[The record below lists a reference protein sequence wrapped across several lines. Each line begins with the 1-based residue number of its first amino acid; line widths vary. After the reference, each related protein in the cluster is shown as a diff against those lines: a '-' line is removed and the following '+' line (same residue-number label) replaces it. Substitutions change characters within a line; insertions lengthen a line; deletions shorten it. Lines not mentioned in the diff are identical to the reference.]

1 MNQHP
6 EPVSDRC
13 IAGLALALLLTALS
27 IGIVKHMLSRGGTGK
42 HANNIAALEER
53 TP

>member
-1 MNQHP
+1 MNLYP
-6 EPVSDRC
+6 EPVSERFFR
-13 IAGLALALLLTALS
+13 GLALALLLTALS

-42 HANNIAALEER
+42 HSNNIAALEER

>member
-1 MNQHP
+1 VSCP

-13 IAGLALALLLTALS
+13 ICGIALALLLTALS
-27 IGIVKHMLSRGGTGK
+27 IGIVKHMLSRGGTGA
-42 HANNIAALEER
+42 HAINIAAETS